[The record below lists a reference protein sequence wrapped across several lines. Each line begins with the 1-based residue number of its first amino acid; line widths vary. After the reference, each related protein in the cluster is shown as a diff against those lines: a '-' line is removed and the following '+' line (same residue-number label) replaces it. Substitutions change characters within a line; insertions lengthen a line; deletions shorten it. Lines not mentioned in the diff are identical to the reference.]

1 MLLTRIKKLYNYK
14 VHIPTKEQCEELI
27 KYTKNYWV
35 NNYDPNKIKHNRRN
49 DVGIKGL
56 NGRVFIGQNGNQLF
70 IPAAGYRHSF
80 EISNDKYGCYV
91 WSANLKR
98 YDNLCSYNSYFVHCL
113 EADLHNVDI
122 CFHYRYSGFSIRPV
136 INL

>member
-1 MLLTRIKKLYNYK
+1 MMLLTRIKKLYNYK

-56 NGRVFIGQNGNQLF
+56 NGRVFIG
-70 IPAAGYRHSF
+70 
-80 EISNDKYGCYV
+80 
-91 WSANLKR
+91 
-98 YDNLCSYNSYFVHCL
+98 
-113 EADLHNVDI
+113 
-122 CFHYRYSGFSIRPV
+122 
-136 INL
+136 